1 MNIDSIRSAI
11 EPHRQGLLNHPLYEV
26 VQGEDAL
33 RVFME
38 HHVFAVWDFM
48 SLLKKLQTQI
58 CCVTVPWQPP
68 ADRVSA
74 RMINEIVLAEETD
87 HAQDGSVA
95 SHFDL
100 YLHAMRQFGASTV
113 GIESLL
119 ESLVG
124 GVGLSEAIKGP
135 LVPTPAAQFMQHT
148 FHEIREGKL
157 CRIAS
162 AFTFGRE
169 DLLPGVFSCLVD
181 RLAQKAGGRLE
192 PFQYYLNRHVELDGD
207 SHGPMAEQL
216 VSQLCGD
223 RLENWRDAEDAAVV
237 SLVARRKLWDG
248 IYDAC
253 QALVSHK

>member
-48 SLLKKLQTQI
+48 SLLKKLQMQI

-68 ADRVSA
+68 VDRASA

-100 YLHAMRQFGASTV
+100 YLQAMRQFGASTA
-113 GIESLL
+113 GIDSLL
-119 ESLVG
+119 EGLAN
-124 GVGLSEAIKGP
+124 GVGLNEAIKGP
-135 LVPTPAAQFMQHT
+135 WVPAPAVDFMQHT
-148 FHEIREGKL
+148 FSEISGGKL

-169 DLLPGVFSCLVD
+169 DLLPGVFSLLVD
-181 RLAQKAGGRLE
+181 RLAQQAGGRLE

-216 VSQLCGD
+216 VSQLCGGSVD
-223 RLENWRDAEDAAVV
+223 SWREAQDAAVA
-237 SLVARRKLWDG
+237 SLIARRKLWDG
-248 IYDAC
+248 IYHAC
-253 QALVSHK
+253 QALVSR

>member
-11 EPHRQGLLNHPLYEV
+11 EPHRQGLLKHPLYEV

-48 SLLKKLQTQI
+48 SLLKKLQMQI

-68 ADRVSA
+68 SDRTSA

-119 ESLVG
+119 ESLASGVSVSDAFG
-124 GVGLSEAIKGP
+124 GA
-135 LVPTPAAQFMQHT
+135 LVPRPAAQFMQHT
-148 FHEIREGKL
+148 FKEISGGKL

-169 DLLPGVFSCLVD
+169 DLLPSVFSRLVD
-181 RLAQKAGGRLE
+181 QLARQSGGRLE
-192 PFQYYLNRHVELDGD
+192 TFQYYLNRHVELDGD

-223 RLENWRDAEDAAVV
+223 NLENWRDAQDAAVA

-248 IYDAC
+248 IYEAC
-253 QALVSHK
+253 QALVSR